1 MIPMLIPAVRQ
12 ILFGQSLEKK
22 VQAIVRR
29 NGIAMYV
36 PIPGVTCF
44 QDSACT
50 TAANVDDPVG
60 GLKDYL
66 GLYPATQSTSGYRP
80 ILRGKVKN
88 WLLNSA
94 TLSTQSVSLAVSGI
108 TWTLAFEGTGTV
120 ILSGGYVGSLV
131 GTGVSDRVSLTFTT
145 TAATN
150 VTYTVSGSVTN
161 AQIELGSVAN
171 PYVPTTSTPASSSY
185 GPYWLEFGLSPA
197 VSLNSPSPSGWAGS
211 DVTLGVAYR
220 ANKANA
226 TTPNWG
232 GLISLLSQNNGGVPQ
247 IALIESTLRVGLH
260 NTWKAWP
267 PEYSIDPGSRGNLP
281 NVVTLTRTNSGATG
295 NGGTIEVREA
305 IAGLFSTGTQSFD
318 SSTGSA
324 GITIGALSPN
334 NTSYYF
340 IGALFGCYAVNKAL
354 SSRDRTVIDKY
365 FAKLAGYS
373 I

>member
-50 TAANVDDPVG
+50 IPAVVDDPVG

-66 GLYPATQSTSGYRP
+66 GLYPATQATSGYRP

-94 TLSTQSVSLAVSGI
+94 TLSTQSVSLAVSSI
-108 TWTLAFEGTGTV
+108 TWTLSFEGTGTV
-120 ILSGGYVGSLV
+120 TLSGGYAGSLV

-145 TAATN
+145 TTATN

-171 PYVPTTSTPASSSY
+171 PYVPTTSAPASSTY
-185 GPYWLEFGLSPA
+185 GPYWLNFDGVDDTLSSANWANVSPA
-197 VSLNSPSPSGWAGS
+197 GGNPSVTIFSGIHFGSVNADFIMWGASMVDGLRGIGFTSTTLRTASSSDYAASPAL
-211 DVTLGVAYR
+211 LGRTPFVLAEHM
-220 ANKANA
+220 KNA
-226 TTPNWG
+226 TSVD
-232 GLISLLSQNNGGVPQ
+232 LRYNGSVYG
-247 IALIESTLRVGLH
+247 
-260 NTWKAWP
+260 
-267 PEYSIDPGSRGNLP
+267 
-281 NVVTLTRTNSGATG
+281 
-295 NGGTIEVREA
+295 
-305 IAGLFSTGTQSFD
+305 
-318 SSTGSA
+318 SSTGLTTENTPSSKPLYLGSRLGVGQRANILMNCAIVSPINLSVRDIYLLEKYA
-324 GITIGALSPN
+324 G
-334 NTSYYF
+334 
-340 IGALFGCYAVNKAL
+340 
-354 SSRDRTVIDKY
+354 
-365 FAKLAGYS
+365 KLAGIS